1 MAQWQCRSR
10 ALPLGTGL
18 GAQLTWKR
26 RLCWPISVSLCLV
39 TATQEG
45 LRSRLACRSPPPGK
59 AKDPLVKGGTLRS
72 PLAGGTAQAGEGSV
86 LQGPHARDPT
96 RGHAQDP
103 PPLVRFWFSFWLGSR
118 NAEPPLCHR
127 PPRGF
132 LADPRCPSPLAQAEE
147 PGHRPG
153 TGRGHARPAPSRL
166 LVFARSVDG
175 YELPR
180 QPGGRKGDAM
190 LATAMAGEVP
200 TGQVGTRRAAS
211 EGQSRVCGKD
221 GWGRGEGP
229 AAGRPAPARLTFVA
243 WAADLHK
250 LLHLH
255 LDLLWR
261 RLGGGL
267 LGLLG
272 GSPGPAGR
280 TDRVPHPLH
289 AYART
294 RPPRAQD

>member
-1 MAQWQCRSR
+1 M
-10 ALPLGTGL
+10 
-18 GAQLTWKR
+18 
-26 RLCWPISVSLCLV
+26 
-39 TATQEG
+39 
-45 LRSRLACRSPPPGK
+45 
-59 AKDPLVKGGTLRS
+59 KGGTLRS

-96 RGHAQDP
+96 QGSGGMGSASPSGQAWASPVGPRTHPGVGLARLRPPPGQGAPHSTAPGTPPPCEPSRGHAQDP

-118 NAEPPLCHR
+118 NAEPPLRHR

-180 QPGGRKGDAM
+180 QPGGCKGDAM

-221 GWGRGEGP
+221 GWGGGEGP

-250 LLHLH
+250 LLHLY

-289 AYART
+289 TCART